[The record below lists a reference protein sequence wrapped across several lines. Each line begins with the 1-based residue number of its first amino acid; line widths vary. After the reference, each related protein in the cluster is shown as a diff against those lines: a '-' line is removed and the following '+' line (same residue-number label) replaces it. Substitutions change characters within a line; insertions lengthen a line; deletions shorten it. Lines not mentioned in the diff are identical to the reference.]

1 MARHSPKRR
10 RKSRKSASGH
20 VSANVRHEVMQIL
33 ADAKRKVSAL
43 HKGFSGRAARR
54 K

>member
-1 MARHSPKRR
+1 
-10 RKSRKSASGH
+10 
-20 VSANVRHEVMQIL
+20 MQIL